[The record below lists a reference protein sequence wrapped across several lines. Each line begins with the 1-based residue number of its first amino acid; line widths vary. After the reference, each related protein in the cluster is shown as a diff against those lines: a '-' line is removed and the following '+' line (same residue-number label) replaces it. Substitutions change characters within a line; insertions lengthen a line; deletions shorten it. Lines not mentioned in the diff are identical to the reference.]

1 MISHPKE
8 QLHSTIIWQ
17 EPPFME
23 KAKPFAY
30 VGGGNYC
37 TGVDLEDKKAW
48 GTRERNADLVNPPKA
63 ASAVNHYLR
72 NPGW

>member
-1 MISHPKE
+1 
-8 QLHSTIIWQ
+8 
-17 EPPFME
+17 ME
-23 KAKPFAY
+23 KAKLFAY

-72 NPGW
+72 SPGW